1 MLCRFSESYQY
12 IYFKSYSVHIFSA
25 LVELPPVLLAYEDIE
40 KNMDTRESMGRSE
53 ILPLL
58 RYKGRLGMLTK
69 SSCWKRKGVCDA
81 SYMGTGLHE

>member
-1 MLCRFSESYQY
+1 MTDWM
-12 IYFKSYSVHIFSA
+12 FKDSTSLKVGALEVLVA
-25 LVELPPVLLAYEDIE
+25 LVELPPVFLAYKDIE
-40 KNMDTRESMGRSE
+40 KNTDTRESTGRSE

-81 SYMGTGLHE
+81 SYMGTELHE